1 MNLVLIGY
9 FKQAQD
15 VSKTL
20 SEIKA
25 LKDQARKDD
34 VEFGILA
41 PPEDHRFSNAM
52 MELFRTLQV
61 YHLSPNEVSQLLSE
75 HYIEE
80 SGTKLTLTTEESEI
94 SAFVKLF
101 IDAGAKVEIFSRHDY
116 PGEPADTNGPGEMR

>member
-1 MNLVLIGY
+1 MNLVLIGH

-15 VSKTL
+15 ASKTL

-34 VEFGILA
+34 VEFGILT

-52 MELFRTLQV
+52 MELFRTLQI
-61 YHLSPNEVSQLLSE
+61 YNLGPNEIGQLLSE
-75 HYIEE
+75 HDIEE
-80 SGTKLTLTTEESEI
+80 SGPKLTLTTEESEI

-101 IDAGAKVEIFSRHDY
+101 IEAGAKVEIFSRHDY
-116 PGEPADTNGPGEMR
+116 PGEPADTNGPEKMR